1 MNKSLTALRAALV
14 AALLVALAAMVG
26 ATTPAQAAPASGTA
40 ASATP
45 KPKKKPD
52 PTCGPR
58 RTRQRSV
65 NHTFGTTVMRGTPR
79 RVVVLEYSFVDAA
92 LAVGVRPVGVADDNN
107 KSRIL
112 PQYRRKLGD
121 YTSVGTRGT
130 PNLETISSLNPDLII
145 ADADRHA
152 GIHRQ
157 LERIAPTIVL
167 DSLRQAY
174 RPNLHSAV
182 VIGQALNK
190 CGAMIKRLQRHRANI
205 RKVARVIP
213 DNERRTVLFAVDAST
228 VFNMHNSRAYTGSL
242 LQDLGLRQRVQ
253 QRIGGDPYQELT
265 LETLFT
271 LNPDIMILA
280 RSGKNTMSDKWRDS
294 PIWQQLKAV
303 RNNMVFE
310 VDQNLWSRWRGISAG
325 EVMAQQ
331 AARLIYKKYVRLK
344 IG

>member
-1 MNKSLTALRAALV
+1 MNSLTRLRAALIT
-14 AALLVALAAMVG
+14 AALLALCVAAG
-26 ATTPAQAAPASGTA
+26 AAAPAGAAPAAGVAADRTA
-40 ASATP
+40 A
-45 KPKKKPD
+45 KNKPD
-52 PTCGPR
+52 PTCGPT

-121 YTSVGTRGT
+121 YTSVGTRAT

-152 GIHRQ
+152 NIHRQ

-167 DSLRQAY
+167 DSLKQAY
-174 RPNLHSAV
+174 QPNLHSAV
-182 VIGQALNK
+182 VIGQALNR

-213 DNERRTVLFAVDAST
+213 DDEKRTVMFAVTAPT
-228 VFNMHNSRAYTGSL
+228 VFNMHNSRSYTGSL
-242 LQDLGLRQRVQ
+242 LQALGIKSRVQ
-253 QRIGGDPYQELT
+253 QKAGGEADQELT

-271 LNPDIMILA
+271 LNPDILILA
-280 RSGKNTMSDKWRDS
+280 KSGSNTMADKWSES

-303 RNNMVFE
+303 RNGRVYE

-331 AARLIYKKYVRLK
+331 TARLIYKKYVRLQ

>member
-1 MNKSLTALRAALV
+1 MNSLIRLRAALIT
-14 AALLVALAAMVG
+14 AALLALGVVAG
-26 ATTPAQAAPASGTA
+26 AAAPAGAATAAGTA
-40 ASATP
+40 ADAKTATA
-45 KPKKKPD
+45 PD
-52 PTCGPR
+52 PTCGPA
-58 RTRQRSV
+58 RTQERSV

-79 RVVVLEYSFVDAA
+79 RVVVLELSFVDAA
-92 LAVGVRPVGVADDNN
+92 LAVGVRPVGIADDNN
-107 KSRIL
+107 KTRIL
-112 PQYRRKLGD
+112 PQYRAKLGN
-121 YTSVGTRGT
+121 YTSLGFRAT

-152 GIHRQ
+152 NIHRQ

-167 DSLRQAY
+167 DSLKQAY
-174 RPNLHSAV
+174 QPNLHSAV

-213 DNERRTVLFAVDAST
+213 DNERRNVMFAVTAST

-242 LQDLGLRQRVQ
+242 LQVLGLRSTEQ
-253 QRIGGDPYQELT
+253 QKVGGNPYNRLT

-271 LNPDIMILA
+271 FDPDILILA
-280 RSGKNTMSDKWRDS
+280 KSGKNTMADKWADS

-303 RNNMVFE
+303 RNNQVYL
-310 VDQNLWSRWRGISAG
+310 VDQNLWSRWRGISAA

-331 AARLIYKKYVRLK
+331 TARLIYKKYVKLT